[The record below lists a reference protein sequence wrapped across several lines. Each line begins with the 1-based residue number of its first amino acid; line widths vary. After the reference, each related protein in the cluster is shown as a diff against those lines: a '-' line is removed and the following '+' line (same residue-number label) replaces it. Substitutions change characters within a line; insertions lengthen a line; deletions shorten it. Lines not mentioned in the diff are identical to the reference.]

1 MPRLTCLARIVVS
14 VAPFMTVM
22 IAAIAFTIA
31 SASSVTCAQDSG
43 ISEGQRAAGEAL
55 LASGKAAYRAGNY
68 SEALR
73 SFQQA
78 LARLGRPAIY
88 EDIGDAAAKYG
99 DHQRALDAYR
109 EYLGAISNASDRAEV
124 ERKIKTQQEALAEA
138 GGGTKAPDLSPTA
151 AASSTDEAAAPE
163 PTGEPG
169 APAQAKKDAAGGELW
184 WLWAGI
190 GAAVVGTVIAALI
203 VTSSNDPVQP
213 PMRGSVG
220 GTIQTLEAR

>member
-1 MPRLTCLARIVVS
+1 MSRLTCLALIVILIVL
-14 VAPFMTVM
+14 VALSTLLTSPP
-22 IAAIAFTIA
+22 AAL
-31 SASSVTCAQDSG
+31 AQDSGG

-88 EDIGDAAAKYG
+88 EDVGDAAGRLG
-99 DHQRALDAYR
+99 DHQRAIDAYR
-109 EYLGAISNASDRAEV
+109 EYLGAISGATDRAEV
-124 ERKIKTQQEALAEA
+124 QSKIKVHERALAEA
-138 GGGTKAPDLSPTA
+138 GSGAKPDLSPAATA
-151 AASSTDEAAAPE
+151 STAGEVPAPDQAA
-163 PTGEPG
+163 EPG
-169 APAQAKKDAAGGELW
+169 SPAAAKKDRGGELW

-190 GAAVVGTVIAALI
+190 GAAVAGTVIAALI
-203 VTSSNDPVQP
+203 VTSSDDPVQP

-220 GTIQTLEAR
+220 GTIQTLEVR

>member
-1 MPRLTCLARIVVS
+1 MPRLTCLARIVVA
-14 VAPFMTVM
+14 VASF
-22 IAAIAFTIA
+22 AITSIA
-31 SASSVTCAQDSG
+31 SITWTAPLSHAQDSG

-68 SEALR
+68 SEALH

-124 ERKIKTQQEALAEA
+124 ERKIKVQQQAVAEA
-138 GGGTKAPDLSPTA
+138 GGGIKAPDLSPTA
-151 AASSTDEAAAPE
+151 AAGTSDEAAAP
-163 PTGEPG
+163 TGSGEPG
-169 APAQAKKDAAGGELW
+169 APAQAKKDSGGELW

-190 GAAVVGTVIAALI
+190 GAAVVGTVIAALV
-203 VTSSNDPVQP
+203 VTSSSDPVQP

>member
-1 MPRLTCLARIVVS
+1 MSRLTCLALIVISIALVALS
-14 VAPFMTVM
+14 VVTAAPV
-22 IAAIAFTIA
+22 AR
-31 SASSVTCAQDSG
+31 AQD

-55 LASGKAAYRAGNY
+55 LTSGKAAYRAGNY

-88 EDIGDAAAKYG
+88 EDIGDAAGRLG
-99 DHQRALDAYR
+99 DHQRAVDAYR
-109 EYLGAISNASDRAEV
+109 EYLGAISGAADRAEV
-124 ERKIKTQQEALAEA
+124 ERKIKVQERALAEA
-138 GGGTKAPDLSPTA
+138 GGGAKPDLSPTA
-151 AASSTDEAAAPE
+151 AANTAGEAPAPEQTAEPASPAAAK
-163 PTGEPG
+163 TDG
-169 APAQAKKDAAGGELW
+169 GGELW

-203 VTSSNDPVQP
+203 VTSSDDPVQP

-220 GTIQTLEAR
+220 GTIQTLEVR

>member
-1 MPRLTCLARIVVS
+1 MSRLSCLALIVISIALVALS
-14 VAPFMTVM
+14 VA
-22 IAAIAFTIA
+22 AAPTAL
-31 SASSVTCAQDSG
+31 AQD

-55 LASGKAAYRAGNY
+55 LTSGKAAYRAGNY

-88 EDIGDAAAKYG
+88 EDIGDAAGSLG
-99 DHQRALDAYR
+99 DHQRAVDAYR
-109 EYLGAISNASDRAEV
+109 EYLGAISGAADRADV
-124 ERKIKTQQEALAEA
+124 ERKIKVHERALAEA
-138 GGGTKAPDLSPTA
+138 GGGAKPDLSPTA
-151 AASSTDEAAAPE
+151 AASTAGEAPAPDQAA
-163 PTGEPG
+163 EPG
-169 APAQAKKDAAGGELW
+169 SPVAAKKDGGGELW

-203 VTSSNDPVQP
+203 VTSSDDPVQP

-220 GTIQTLEAR
+220 GTIQTLEVR

>member
-1 MPRLTCLARIVVS
+1 MSRLTCLALTVIS
-14 VAPFMTVM
+14 FALLALLALSAPP
-22 IAAIAFTIA
+22 AAL
-31 SASSVTCAQDSG
+31 AQDAGG

-88 EDIGDAAAKYG
+88 EDVGDAAGKLG
-99 DHQRALDAYR
+99 DHQRAIDAYR
-109 EYLGAISNASDRAEV
+109 EYLGAISGAADRAEV
-124 ERKIKTQQEALAEA
+124 QNKIKVQQRALAEA
-138 GGGTKAPDLSPTA
+138 GSGAKPDLSPTA
-151 AASSTDEAAAPE
+151 AASIAGEVPEQAA
-163 PTGEPG
+163 EPG
-169 APAQAKKDAAGGELW
+169 SPAPTKKDGGGELW

-203 VTSSNDPVQP
+203 VTSSDDPVQP

-220 GTIQTLEAR
+220 PAIQTLEVR

>member
-1 MPRLTCLARIVVS
+1 LALM
-14 VAPFMTVM
+14 VAAFLWTGDLACRS
-22 IAAIAFTIA
+22 IAIA
-31 SASSVTCAQDSG
+31 QDAPG

-68 SEALR
+68 TEALR

-88 EDIGDAAAKYG
+88 ADIGDAAGRLG
-99 DHQRALDAYR
+99 DHQRAVDAYR
-109 EYLGAISNASDRAEV
+109 EYLGAMANAPDRAQV
-124 ERKIKTQQEALAEA
+124 EEKIRAQEKALREAE
-138 GGGTKAPDLSPTA
+138 GGNAETLDLSPAA
-151 AASSTDEAAAPE
+151 AASTTGEAAAP
-163 PTGEPG
+163 G
-169 APAQAKKDAAGGELW
+169 APADTNAPAAKRSGGGELW

-203 VTSSNDPVQP
+203 VTSSDDPVQP

-220 GTIQTLEAR
+220 GTIQTLEVR

>member
-1 MPRLTCLARIVVS
+1 MLA
-14 VAPFMTVM
+14 M
-22 IAAIAFTIA
+22 IAVVAIGL
-31 SASSVTCAQDSG
+31 SGSVSRAQDSG

-55 LASGKAAYRAGNY
+55 LTSGKAAYRAGNY
-68 SEALR
+68 AEALR

-88 EDIGDAAAKYG
+88 EDIGDAAAKQG
-99 DHQRALDAYR
+99 DHERALDAYR
-109 EYLGAISNASDRAEV
+109 EYLGALSNASDRAEV
-124 ERKIKTQQEALAEA
+124 ERKIKSQQAALAEA
-138 GGGTKAPDLSPTA
+138 GSGTKAPDLSPTA
-151 AASSTDEAAAPE
+151 AASTAGEASAPEPAAAP
-163 PTGEPG
+163 GEP
-169 APAQAKKDAAGGELW
+169 AHVKAEAGGELW

-190 GAAVVGTVIAALI
+190 GAVVVGSVIAALI